1 MDDKRYLSDQEF
13 LLKLQKQKLR
23 ETYARITALNK
34 DEYPIEQIQGKITS
48 GSINV
53 DGASVIR
60 RTCSLS
66 VSLET
71 MEITDYAWTLK
82 TKFFLEIGLKNEIEE
97 KYPEIIWIP
106 QGIFVIS
113 TFSSSLGL
121 KNLNINISGKDKM
134 CLLNG
139 EMGGIIQDLAPNIGQ
154 IDEYDP
160 ISGET
165 IRRDLTIRE
174 ILISVLTNYGQER
187 IENIFIEDLED
198 YGRNLLEYR
207 GEEELYLYSAGVTSP
222 DLFSDNYTNIAFPT
236 TTVDGMS
243 IKFGDIDNYIDSG
256 ETPKVFSREYVD
268 LDMYYTYHRP
278 DGKGLYYQIKKIEFG
293 ETIGYEITELTYP
306 GGDLKVSQGNTVT
319 SVLDKLKNMLQNFE
333 YFYNEY
339 GKFIF
344 RRKQIFKNS
353 TWNSIREQYPIL
365 ANYSD
370 VNLELLDLSLIQSF
384 SSTPSLANVKNDYSI
399 WGVRKSIDGKSTI
412 PIHIRFAIDKKP
424 TAYWSVND
432 KGPVLYSIDKYDW
445 RELIYQMA
453 SDYYKREKNFKGEE
467 KKYEILLAER
477 NGQNLNI
484 VNGKTGYEQYYTDIF
499 SFWRDLYDPD
509 SKKKDYEIIKNPKS
523 SLKNLYAQGYA
534 SFDKK
539 AEIEDENGNKI
550 NQLDAFFQQNEE
562 GMNFNKLKIFKH
574 NGFQNLMEFLS
585 PYKVRSGVRYF
596 LGEGKIRLMDMPSQN
611 LAMVDINRI
620 SKGKSAFYIKSTN
633 DKKLNIFGKD
643 TVPQIY
649 RKKSN
654 GSYEAIVF
662 NEKLTNNVKNFYYL
676 KENNK
681 YIRLDKLLI
690 ELGEKGTLYLFSGE
704 DELSPLQHH
713 SPAISAWDATA
724 KNNRESITYYI
735 PPKESE
741 EEGKY
746 CPWWNAYAK
755 EDVANI
761 GIYYETPYDENEED
775 EQYLSVH
782 DNSKKIMKK
791 IYVLSDGQLRKS
803 FYKFDFDL
811 NGNAIPSSKKVINV
825 FYYKGIDR
833 YWGESADEN
842 TRYWNKAVTRNPG
855 GLDFWIDFLDPTDI
869 NGLGADIDKFSVPSI
884 GIRPFVL
891 NDGENSN
898 AVFYTRV
905 PNLMFHQYHEDTVEK
920 WKDKFPGFSFIHL
933 EDYTKDLF
941 VQSTRKKS
949 LQDTLDENLFKY
961 TYCSDAVSVTILPL
975 LHIQP
980 NIKISLE
987 DQTSKISGIYELT
1000 RFTIPLESTRLSNF
1014 TLSKYVEQLY

>member
-1 MDDKRYLSDQEF
+1 MDDKRYLSDNEF
-13 LLKLQKQKLR
+13 LLTLQKQKLR

-34 DEYPIEQIQGKITS
+34 DEYPIEQIQGKVTS
-48 GSINV
+48 GSVNV
-53 DGASVIR
+53 DGASAIR

-71 MEITDYAWTLK
+71 MEITDYVWTLK

-139 EMGGIIQDLAPNIGQ
+139 EMGGVIQDLAPNIGQ
-154 IDEYDP
+154 IDEYDEV
-160 ISGET
+160 SGET
-165 IRRDLTIRE
+165 ITRDLTIRE
-174 ILISVLTNYGQER
+174 ILISVLTNYGQEK

-198 YGRNLLEYR
+198 YGTEWLEYR
-207 GEEELYLYSAGVTSP
+207 GKDDLYLYSAGVSSP
-222 DLFSDNYTNIAFPT
+222 DLFSDNYTNIAFPS
-236 TTVDGMS
+236 TTVGGMS
-243 IKFGDIDNYIDSG
+243 IKFGDIDNYIDS
-256 ETPKVFSREYVD
+256 ETEPKVFERTYID
-268 LDMYYTYHRP
+268 LDMYYIYHRP
-278 DGKGLYYQIKKIEFG
+278 NEQGLYYQIKKIEFG
-293 ETIGYEITELTYP
+293 ETVGHAITELTYP

-319 SVLDKLKNMLQNFE
+319 SVLDKLKNMLKNFE

-344 RRKQIFKNS
+344 KKKQIFKNS

-384 SSTPSLANVKNDYSI
+384 SSTPSLTNVKNDYSI

-424 TAYWSVND
+424 TTYWSVNNEE
-432 KGPVLYSIDKYDW
+432 PILYSTDKYDW

-453 SDYYKREKNFKGEE
+453 LDYRKKEKNFKGEE

-477 NGQNLNI
+477 NSQNLNI
-484 VNGKTGYEQYYTDIF
+484 LNGKTGYEQYYTDII
-499 SFWRDLYDPD
+499 SFWRDLYDPN
-509 SKKKDYEIIKNPKS
+509 SEKKDYELIENPKA

-534 SFDKK
+534 SFEKDKMVEVEDK
-539 AEIEDENGNKI
+539 EINAM
-550 NQLDAFFQQNEE
+550 DAFFQQNAES
-562 GMNFNKLKIFKH
+562 MNFNKLKVFKH
-574 NGFQNLMEFLS
+574 NGFQNLMEVLT
-585 PYKVRSGVRYF
+585 PYKVKSGVRYF
-596 LGEGKIRLMDMPSQN
+596 LNDGKIRLMDMPTQN
-611 LAMVDINRI
+611 LEIVDISQI
-620 SKGKSAFYIKSTN
+620 PKGKSAFYIKGTN
-633 DKKLNIFGKD
+633 DKKLNIFGKE
-643 TVPQIY
+643 TVPQLY
-649 RKKSN
+649 YKKNN
-654 GSYEAIVF
+654 GTYGTIIF
-662 NEKLTNNVKNFYYL
+662 NDNLSKDVKNFYYR
-676 KENNK
+676 KENNI
-681 YIRLDKLLI
+681 YVRLDELLI

-704 DELSPLQHH
+704 DKLSPLKHH
-713 SPAISAWDATA
+713 SPAASAWDATA
-724 KNNRESITYYI
+724 KNNRESITYYV
-735 PPKESE
+735 PPEKDEK
-741 EEGKY
+741 EGKY
-746 CPWWNAYAK
+746 YPWWNAYTK

-761 GIYYETPYDENEED
+761 RIYYETPWDENAEN
-775 EQYLSVH
+775 EQYFSVY
-782 DNSKKIMKK
+782 DNNRKIMKK
-791 IYVLSDGQLRKS
+791 IYILSDGQLRKN

-811 NGNAIPSSKKVINV
+811 EGRAIPSSKKVINV
-825 FYYKGIDR
+825 SYYKGIDR
-833 YWGESADEN
+833 YWGETAPSDM
-842 TRYWNKAVTRNPG
+842 RYWNKAVTRNPG
-855 GLDFWIDFLDPTDI
+855 GLDFWMDFLDSSDI
-869 NGLGADIDKFSVPSI
+869 NGLGADIDKFSVQSI

-905 PNLMFHQYHEDTVEK
+905 PNLIFHEYHEKTVEE
-920 WKDKFPGFSFIHL
+920 WEEKFPSYSFIHL

-941 VQSTRKKS
+941 VRSTRRKS

-961 TYCSDAVSVTILPL
+961 TYCSDAVSITILPL

-1000 RFTIPLESTRLSNF
+1000 KFTIPLESTRLSNF